1 MSSIAAASSPASASP
16 RIVRVACRALQ
27 VAAIVSAAGIVF
39 LVGMFAAFAV
49 KSSSTAMVLGT
60 VNDALV
66 VIQYVLLLPAVL
78 AFRRV
83 AADGGSPRV
92 GGIIAALGVIG
103 IAGVAI
109 LQGLLVAGRLTF
121 EEEIGPVGIA
131 YVPLVA
137 WFIGTGWQAARAGVD
152 RRGVAF
158 GVVGASYLGF
168 PIWAWRRAR
177 RLATV
182 PMIPEARTAG

>member
-49 KSSSTAMVLGT
+49 ENSSAAMVLGT

-66 VIQYVLLLPAVL
+66 IVQYVLLLPAVL
-78 AFRRV
+78 AFRRL
-83 AADGGSPRV
+83 AADGGSRA
-92 GGIIAALGVIG
+92 GGVIAALGVMG

-131 YVPLVA
+131 YVPLLA
-137 WFIGTGWQAARAGVD
+137 WFIGSGWQAARAGVD
-152 RRGVAF
+152 RRGIAF
-158 GVVGASYLGF
+158 GLLGASYLGF
-168 PIWAWRRAR
+168 PIWAWRLAG

-182 PMIPEARTAG
+182 PMIPEGRTAG

>member
-1 MSSIAAASSPASASP
+1 MTSIATASSTASASP

-27 VAAIVSAAGIVF
+27 VAAVVSAAGIVF

-49 KSSSTAMVLGT
+49 GSSSVAMALGT

-66 VIQYVLLLPAVL
+66 VVQYVLLLPAVL
-78 AFRRV
+78 AFRRM
-83 AADGGSPRV
+83 AAEAGSARGALV
-92 GGIIAALGVIG
+92 LAALGVLG

-121 EEEIGPVGIA
+121 EEEIGPAGIA
-131 YVPLVA
+131 YLPLVA
-137 WFIGTGWQAARAGVD
+137 WFVGTGWQVARAGID
-152 RRGVAF
+152 RRGIAF

-168 PIWAWRRAR
+168 PVWAWRLAGRLERLPIMREGR
-177 RLATV
+177 R
-182 PMIPEARTAG
+182 G